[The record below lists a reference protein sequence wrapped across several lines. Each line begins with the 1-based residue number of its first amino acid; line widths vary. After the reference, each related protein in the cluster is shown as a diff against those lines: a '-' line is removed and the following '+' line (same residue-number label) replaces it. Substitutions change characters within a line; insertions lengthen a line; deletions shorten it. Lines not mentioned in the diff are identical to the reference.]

1 SEVGRG
7 TFVREAVATP
17 RGGGAPDSTDRQ
29 RYSRSPRIE
38 SSGYRAMDEMYRHSQ
53 ARGLIPL
60 SVGYPSAELFPFDQ
74 MREAMSEALDS
85 HDSRALQYPD
95 IAGLPELVEQLA
107 TFSAARGA
115 PEEPGNIL
123 VT

>member
-1 SEVGRG
+1 
-7 TFVREAVATP
+7 
-17 RGGGAPDSTDRQ
+17 
-29 RYSRSPRIE
+29 
-38 SSGYRAMDEMYRHSQ
+38 
-53 ARGLIPL
+53 
-60 SVGYPSAELFPFDQ
+60 PFDQ

-85 HDSRALQYPD
+85 HDSRALQYTD

-123 VT
+123 VTTGARQGLTLAARAVLRPGDIAACESPSFMGVLESLRDVGARVLPVPVDDRGLGTEERVGVLVC